1 MRRIPWSSLGSLLS
15 LLAGLGLGLV
25 YAWSISPARVTD
37 AQPMALR
44 ADFKDHYRSAIAAAY
59 NATGDLARA
68 QARLSL
74 LGDTNSTEAL
84 NAQAQR
90 MLASNASGQS
100 FEEADQVV
108 ALASALDQNAVNIPT
123 LTPTTP
129 TNPSTD
135 NTPVTVNTANIVIT
149 INAATST
156 FPVPTSEAPIQLTE
170 TPQAVETQPTPID
183 ATPRPTRTFIPTAGA
198 PFTLTGQEPVCD
210 PNLPD
215 GLLQVLVFNSN
226 RRQMPGVEILI
237 TWEGGAENFF
247 TGLKPELGNGYADYI
262 MTANITYT
270 LQLRSGSDIA
280 SGLTTPTCQA
290 PGGEAYSGGI
300 KLTFQEP

>member
-1 MRRIPWSSLGSLLS
+1 MRRIPWWRLGAMLA
-15 LLAGLGLGLV
+15 LLAGFGLSLAYSWV
-25 YAWSISPARVTD
+25 ISPTRVVD
-37 AQPMALR
+37 SQPSALR

-59 NATGDLARA
+59 AATGDLARA

-74 LGDTNSTEAL
+74 LGDSDSIEAL

-90 MLASNASGQS
+90 MLASGQS
-100 FEEADQVV
+100 FDEADQVV
-108 ALASALDQNAVNIPT
+108 ALASALDQDGVDIPT
-123 LTPTTP
+123 STPMTQ
-129 TNPSTD
+129 STD
-135 NTPVTVNTANIVIT
+135 NTPDAVNTANVVIT

-156 FPVPTSEAPIQLTE
+156 FPASTTEVIDQLTE
-170 TPQAVETQPTPID
+170 TPPVIETQMTSIA

-198 PFTLTGQEPVCD
+198 PFALTGQESVCD

-215 GLLQVLVFNSN
+215 GLLQVLVLNSN

-247 TGLKPELGNGYADYI
+247 TGLKPELGNGYADYV
-262 MTANITYT
+262 MSADITYT

-280 SGLTTPTCQA
+280 SGLTTPTCQT
-290 PGGEAYSGGI
+290 PSGEAFSGGI
-300 KLTFQEP
+300 KLTFEEP

>member
-1 MRRIPWSSLGSLLS
+1 MRRIPWSSLFALLT
-15 LLAGLGLGLV
+15 GLGLGLV
-25 YAWSISPARVTD
+25 YAWNISPARVTD
-37 AQPMALR
+37 AQPSVLR

-59 NATGDLARA
+59 GATGDLARA

-74 LGDTNSTEAL
+74 LGDSDSIEAL

-90 MLASNASGQS
+90 MLAINTSGES
-100 FEEADQVV
+100 FDEANQVV
-108 ALASALDQNAVNIPT
+108 TLASALNQNAVNIPT
-123 LTPTTP
+123 AITTA
-129 TNPSTD
+129 PSAA
-135 NTPVTVNTANIVIT
+135 NTPEPVDTAIVVVT

-156 FPVPTSEAPIQLTE
+156 FPASTSEVPAEPTE
-170 TPQAVETQPTPID
+170 TPLTIETQTTSIA

-198 PFTLTGQEPVCD
+198 PFTLTGQESVCD

-226 RRQMPGVEILI
+226 RRQMPGIEILI

-262 MTANITYT
+262 MSPDLIYT

-280 SGLTTPTCQA
+280 SGLSLPTCQTT
-290 PGGEAYSGGI
+290 GGETFSGGI

>member
-1 MRRIPWSSLGSLLS
+1 VRHIPWSSLFALLT
-15 LLAGLGLGLV
+15 GLGLGLV
-25 YAWSISPARVTD
+25 YAWNISPARVTD
-37 AQPMALR
+37 AQPSVLR

-59 NATGDLARA
+59 GATGDLARA

-74 LGDTNSTEAL
+74 LGDNDFIEAL

-90 MLASNASGQS
+90 MLASNASAES
-100 FEEADQVV
+100 FDEADQVV
-108 ALASALDQNAVNIPT
+108 ALASALDQNAANVPT
-123 LTPTTP
+123 ATT
-129 TNPSTD
+129 TAQSAA
-135 NTPVTVNTANIVIT
+135 NTPEPVDTAIVVVT

-156 FPVPTSEAPIQLTE
+156 FPASTSEVPAEPTE
-170 TPQAVETQPTPID
+170 TPPTIETQTTSIA

-198 PFTLTGQEPVCD
+198 PFTLAGQESVCD

-226 RRQMPGVEILI
+226 RRQMPGIEILI

-262 MTANITYT
+262 MSPDVIYT
-270 LQLRSGSDIA
+270 LRLRSGSDIA
-280 SGLTTPTCQA
+280 SGLSIPTCQTT
-290 PGGEAYSGGI
+290 GGETFSGGI

>member
-1 MRRIPWSSLGSLLS
+1 MRRVPWSSLFA
-15 LLAGLGLGLV
+15 LLAGLGLGLA
-25 YAWSISPARVTD
+25 YAWNISPARVTD
-37 AQPMALR
+37 AQPSALR

-59 NATGDLARA
+59 VATGDLSRART
-68 QARLSL
+68 RLSL
-74 LGDTNSTEAL
+74 LGDGNSIEAL

-90 MLASNASGQS
+90 MRARNASGES
-100 FEEADQVV
+100 VDEADQVV
-108 ALASALDQNAVNIPT
+108 ALASALDQNAANIPT
-123 LTPTTP
+123 ATT
-129 TNPSTD
+129 TAQSAG
-135 NTPVTVNTANIVIT
+135 NTPEPVDTAIVVVT

-156 FPVPTSEAPIQLTE
+156 FPASTSEVPAEPTE
-170 TPQAVETQPTPID
+170 TPPTIETQTTSIA

-198 PFTLTGQEPVCD
+198 PFTLAGQESVCD

-226 RRQMPGVEILI
+226 RRQMPGIEILI
-237 TWEGGAENFF
+237 TWQGGAENFF

-262 MTANITYT
+262 MSPDVIYT

-280 SGLTTPTCQA
+280 SGLSIPTCRTA
-290 PGGEAYSGGI
+290 GGETFSGGI

>member
-1 MRRIPWSSLGSLLS
+1 M

-25 YAWSISPARVTD
+25 YAWTISPARVTD
-37 AQPMALR
+37 AQPIALR

-59 NATGDLARA
+59 GATGDLARA

-74 LGDTNSTEAL
+74 LGDSDSIEAL

-90 MLASNASGQS
+90 MRASNASGES
-100 FEEADQVV
+100 FGEADQVV
-108 ALASALDQNAVNIPT
+108 ALASALDQNAANIPT
-123 LTPTTP
+123 ATVTTQ
-129 TNPSTD
+129 NVD
-135 NTPVTVNTANIVIT
+135 NTPDAVDTAIVVVT

-156 FPVPTSEAPIQLTE
+156 FPASTSEVPAGPTEIPPI
-170 TPQAVETQPTPID
+170 VETQTTSIA

-198 PFTLTGQEPVCD
+198 PFTLTGQESVCD

-226 RRQMPGVEILI
+226 RRQMPGIEILI

-247 TGLKPELGNGYADYI
+247 TGLKPELGNGYADYTMSPDVI
-262 MTANITYT
+262 YT

-280 SGLTTPTCQA
+280 SGLSIPTCQTR
-290 PGGEAYSGGI
+290 GGETFSGGI

>member
-1 MRRIPWSSLGSLLS
+1 MRRIPWSSLLALLV
-15 LLAGLGLGLV
+15 GLGLGLV
-25 YAWSISPARVTD
+25 YAWTISPARVID
-37 AQPMALR
+37 SQPVALR

-59 NATGDLARA
+59 SATGDLARA

-74 LGDTNSTEAL
+74 LGDTDSIEAL

-90 MLASNASGQS
+90 MLASNTSGQS
-100 FEEADQVV
+100 FNEADQVA
-108 ALASALDQNAVNIPT
+108 ALASALDENAVNIPT
-123 LTPTTP
+123 AIPTSQ
-129 TNPSTD
+129 STD
-135 NTPVTVNTANIVIT
+135 NTPVAVNTANVVVT

-156 FPVPTSEAPIQLTE
+156 SPASTSEVPAQLTE
-170 TPQAVETQPTPID
+170 TPQAIETQTTPIA
-183 ATPRPTRTFIPTAGA
+183 ATPRPTRTFIPTAGT
-198 PFTLTGQEPVCD
+198 PFALTGQESVCD

-215 GLLQVLVFNSN
+215 GLLQVLVFNSS
-226 RRQMPGVEILI
+226 RRQMPGIEILI

-262 MTANITYT
+262 MSADATYT

-280 SGLTTPTCQA
+280 SGLTTPTCQT
-290 PGGEAYSGGI
+290 PSGEAFSGGI

>member
-1 MRRIPWSSLGSLLS
+1 MRRIPWNSLLA

-25 YAWSISPARVTD
+25 YAWTVLPARVTD
-37 AQPMALR
+37 SQPVALR

-59 NATGDLARA
+59 SATGDRARA

-74 LGDTNSTEAL
+74 LGDTDSIEAL

-90 MLASNASGQS
+90 MLASGQS
-100 FEEADQVV
+100 FDEADQVV
-108 ALASALDQNAVNIPT
+108 ALASDLAQNVVNIPT
-123 LTPTTP
+123 DAPTTQR
-129 TNPSTD
+129 TD
-135 NTPVTVNTANIVIT
+135 NTPDAVNTANVVIT

-156 FPVPTSEAPIQLTE
+156 LAASTTEVLDQLTE
-170 TPQAVETQPTPID
+170 TPQAIETQTTSVA

-198 PFTLTGQEPVCD
+198 PFALTGQESVCD

-226 RRQMPGVEILI
+226 RRQMPGIEILI

-262 MTANITYT
+262 MSADVIYT
-270 LQLRSGSDIA
+270 LQLKSGSDIA
-280 SGLTTPTCQA
+280 SGLTTPTCQTL
-290 PGGEAYSGGI
+290 GGEAFSGGI
-300 KLTFQEP
+300 KLTFEEP

>member
-1 MRRIPWSSLGSLLS
+1 MRRIPWSSLFA

-25 YAWSISPARVTD
+25 YAWTISPARVTD
-37 AQPMALR
+37 AQPIALR

-59 NATGDLARA
+59 GATGDLARA
-68 QARLSL
+68 RARLSL
-74 LGDTNSTEAL
+74 LGDSDSIEAL

-90 MLASNASGQS
+90 MRASNASGES
-100 FEEADQVV
+100 FGEADQVV
-108 ALASALDQNAVNIPT
+108 ALASALDQNAANIPT
-123 LTPTTP
+123 ATVTTQ
-129 TNPSTD
+129 SVD
-135 NTPVTVNTANIVIT
+135 NTPDAVDTAIVVVT

-156 FPVPTSEAPIQLTE
+156 FPASTSEVPAEPTE
-170 TPQAVETQPTPID
+170 TPPVVQTQTTSVA

-198 PFTLTGQEPVCD
+198 PFTLTGQESVCD

-226 RRQMPGVEILI
+226 RRQMPGIEIHI

-247 TGLKPELGNGYADYI
+247 TGLKPELGNGYADYTMSPDVI
-262 MTANITYT
+262 YT

-280 SGLTTPTCQA
+280 SGLSIPTCQT
-290 PGGEAYSGGI
+290 PGGETFSGGI

>member
-1 MRRIPWSSLGSLLS
+1 MRRVPWGILLA
-15 LLAGLGLGLV
+15 LLAGIGLGLV
-25 YAWSISPARVTD
+25 YAWTISPARVID
-37 AQPMALR
+37 SRPVALR
-44 ADFKDHYRSAIAAAY
+44 PDFKDHYRTAIAAAY
-59 NATGDLARA
+59 AATGNLARA

-74 LGDTNSTEAL
+74 LGDSDPIEAL
-84 NAQAQR
+84 NAQAQQ
-90 MLASNASGQS
+90 MLASSQG
-100 FEEADQVV
+100 FEEADQVA
-108 ALASALDQNAVNIPT
+108 ALASALDQNNVNLPT
-123 LTPTTP
+123 STPTTP
-129 TNPSTD
+129 TTQSINNPA
-135 NTPVTVNTANIVIT
+135 NTVRAS
-149 INAATST
+149 TST
-156 FPVPTSEAPIQLTE
+156 FPASASSPEVPVQLTE
-170 TPQAVETQPTPID
+170 THQAIETQQAPIA

-198 PFTLTGQEPVCD
+198 PFALTGQESVCD

-262 MTANITYT
+262 MTADITYT

-280 SGLTTPTCQA
+280 SGLTSPTCQT

-300 KLTFQEP
+300 KLTFEEP

>member
-1 MRRIPWSSLGSLLS
+1 VRRIPWSSLFALLT
-15 LLAGLGLGLV
+15 GLGMGLV
-25 YAWSISPARVTD
+25 YAWNISPARVTD
-37 AQPMALR
+37 AQPSVLR

-59 NATGDLARA
+59 GATGDLARA

-74 LGDTNSTEAL
+74 LGDSDSIEAL

-90 MLASNASGQS
+90 MLAINTSGES
-100 FEEADQVV
+100 FDEANQVV
-108 ALASALDQNAVNIPT
+108 TLASALNHNAVNIPT
-123 LTPTTP
+123 AITTA
-129 TNPSTD
+129 PSAA
-135 NTPVTVNTANIVIT
+135 NTPEPVDTAIVVVT

-156 FPVPTSEAPIQLTE
+156 FPASTSEVPPEPTE
-170 TPQAVETQPTPID
+170 TPLTIETQTTSIA

-198 PFTLTGQEPVCD
+198 PFTLTGQESVCD

-226 RRQMPGVEILI
+226 RRQMPGIEILI

-262 MTANITYT
+262 MSPDLIYT

-280 SGLTTPTCQA
+280 SGLSLPTCQTT
-290 PGGEAYSGGI
+290 GGETFSGGI

>member
-1 MRRIPWSSLGSLLS
+1 VRRIPWGILLA
-15 LLAGLGLGLV
+15 LLAGIGLGLV
-25 YAWSISPARVTD
+25 YAWVISPTRVVD
-37 AQPMALR
+37 SEPAALR

-59 NATGDLARA
+59 GATGDLARA

-74 LGDTNSTEAL
+74 LGDSDSIEAL

-90 MLASNASGQS
+90 MLASGQL
-100 FEEADQVV
+100 FDEADQVA
-108 ALASALDQNAVNIPT
+108 ALASALDQNGVDIPT
-123 LTPTTP
+123 STPITQ
-129 TNPSTD
+129 STD
-135 NTPVTVNTANIVIT
+135 NPTNTVNTVSAL
-149 INAATST
+149 TST
-156 FPVPTSEAPIQLTE
+156 FPASVSTSEVPVQLTE
-170 TPQAVETQPTPID
+170 TPQAIETQTTSIA

-198 PFTLTGQEPVCD
+198 PFELTGQESVCD

-226 RRQMPGVEILI
+226 RRQMPGIEILI

-262 MTANITYT
+262 MTADVIYT
-270 LQLRSGSDIA
+270 LQLKSGSDIA
-280 SGLTTPTCQA
+280 SGLTAPTCQT
-290 PGGEAYSGGI
+290 PGGEAFYGGI

>member
-1 MRRIPWSSLGSLLS
+1 MRRIPWSSLFALLT
-15 LLAGLGLGLV
+15 GLGLGLV
-25 YAWSISPARVTD
+25 YAWNISPARVTD
-37 AQPMALR
+37 AQPSVLR

-59 NATGDLARA
+59 GATGDLARA

-74 LGDTNSTEAL
+74 LGDSDSIEAL

-90 MLASNASGQS
+90 MLAINTSGES
-100 FEEADQVV
+100 FDEADQVV
-108 ALASALDQNAVNIPT
+108 TLASALNQNAVNIPT
-123 LTPTTP
+123 AITTAL
-129 TNPSTD
+129 SAA
-135 NTPVTVNTANIVIT
+135 NTPEPVDTAIVVVT

-156 FPVPTSEAPIQLTE
+156 FPASTSEVPVEPTE
-170 TPQAVETQPTPID
+170 TPLTIETQTTSIA

-198 PFTLTGQEPVCD
+198 PFTLTGQESVCD

-226 RRQMPGVEILI
+226 RRQMPGIEILI

-262 MTANITYT
+262 MSPDLIYT

-280 SGLTTPTCQA
+280 SGLSLPTCQTT
-290 PGGEAYSGGI
+290 GGETFSGGI